1 MVRVQDYPS
10 IHKARL
16 RFRYYAE
23 EVRQEF
29 QGKFS
34 IFADSTLE
42 PKAMGYKKR
51 IYSSREV
58 LQIALALAGLAMVT
72 LFGRDVS
79 WVCFA
84 RADSLERQGPK
95 SEPSAQDI
103 EAAVQNAFGSKVR
116 VMASDHPFF
125 LTGDYNGDGNAD
137 IAILVNIEN
146 GREGLTGHG
155 VKFIDIDPHSKQN
168 GVQIDPLSTSN
179 HNCVGVAIIHGTP
192 AGWMTSLPGNRYM
205 FYECFSPFRLIHRK
219 QRLRRGADAR
229 GPTPVLQGDAIELE
243 LETGGRT
250 IVYWNG
256 RTYRGFSR
264 RIGD

>member
-1 MVRVQDYPS
+1 
-10 IHKARL
+10 
-16 RFRYYAE
+16 
-23 EVRQEF
+23 
-29 QGKFS
+29 
-34 IFADSTLE
+34 
-42 PKAMGYKKR
+42 MGYKKR
-51 IYSSREV
+51 NHSSREV
-58 LQIALALAGLAMVT
+58 LQIAIALAGLAMAS
-72 LFGRDVS
+72 LPGREVS

-84 RADSLERQGPK
+84 RAGSLERQRPNG
-95 SEPSAQDI
+95 EASAEDI
-103 EAAVQNAFGSKVR
+103 EAAVHNAFGSKVQ
-116 VMASDHPFF
+116 VMTSDHPFF
-125 LTGDYNGDGNAD
+125 LTGDFNGDGNAD
-137 IAILVNIEN
+137 IAILVNIEK
-146 GREGLTGHG
+146 GREELTGHG

-205 FYECFSPFRLIHRK
+205 FYECFSPFRLIHRG
-219 QRLRRGADAR
+219 QRIRRGADAR
-229 GPTPVLQGDAIELE
+229 GPTPFLKGDAILLE